1 MSSPEPKHRR
11 GPDAN
16 YSNYG
21 TCMQAAAD
29 EVHHEVQVRVVLE
42 GVMQA
47 DDVRVLLVRQVLQH
61 LPGTTQHTHKR
72 YAG

>member
-1 MSSPEPKHRR
+1 
-11 GPDAN
+11 
-16 YSNYG
+16 
-21 TCMQAAAD
+21 MQAAAD

-72 YAG
+72 DAR

>member
-11 GPDAN
+11 GPDTN

-21 TCMQAAAD
+21 TCMQTAAD

-72 YAG
+72 YTR